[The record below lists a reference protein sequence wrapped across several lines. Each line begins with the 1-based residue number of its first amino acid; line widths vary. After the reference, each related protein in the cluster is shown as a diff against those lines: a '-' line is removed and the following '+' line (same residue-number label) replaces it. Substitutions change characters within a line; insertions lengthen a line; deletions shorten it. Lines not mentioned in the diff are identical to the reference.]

1 MRGRNQTNTKLFGMT
16 VLLLGLIGGTAW
28 AGDPPC
34 DTYPQVK
41 QLRCAE
47 IWKELNKEDG
57 PTIAQ
62 FGLDQ
67 MKRRE
72 AGKITAEQH
81 LAQNMEFIK
90 RSTQKRLVRLRE
102 RMTKE

>member
-1 MRGRNQTNTKLFGMT
+1 MKWFGIT
-16 VLLLGLIGGTAW
+16 VLLSGLIGGNAW

-34 DTYPQVK
+34 NVYPQAK

-47 IWKELNKEDG
+47 IWKELNGEDG

-67 MKRRE
+67 LKRRE

-81 LAQNMEFIK
+81 LSQNMEFIK
-90 RSTQKRLVRLRE
+90 RSTEKRLVRLKE

>member
-1 MRGRNQTNTKLFGMT
+1 MKMKLFGVT
-16 VLLLGLIGGTAW
+16 IFLLGFIGGIAW

-34 DTYPQVK
+34 DTYPQEK

-47 IWKELNKEDG
+47 IWKELNTEDG

-67 MKRRE
+67 LKRRE

-90 RSTQKRLVRLRE
+90 RSTQKRLVRLKK
-102 RMTKE
+102 RMTNE